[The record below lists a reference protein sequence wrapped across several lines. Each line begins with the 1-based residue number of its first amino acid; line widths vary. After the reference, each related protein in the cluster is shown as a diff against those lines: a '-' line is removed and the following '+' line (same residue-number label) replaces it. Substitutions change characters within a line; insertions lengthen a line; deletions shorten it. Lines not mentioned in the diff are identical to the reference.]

1 MKFTKG
7 ALKQLIKEEFENYV
21 EPGLTKEDSQG
32 LINEIDDL
40 LVKFLDARN
49 ISPDRVLDEPKVM
62 NAIVQLVKAVN
73 AGARVY
79 R

>member
-1 MKFTKG
+1 VKITKDT
-7 ALKQLIKEEFENYV
+7 LRQLIKETIGYV
-21 EPGLTKEDSQG
+21 EPGLTKEDSQS

-40 LVKFLDARN
+40 LVTFLDARN
-49 ISPDRVLDEPKVM
+49 ISPDRVLDETAVM

-73 AGARVY
+73 AAARVY